1 MSPSTLSSHHHLRPP
16 RRRPFDVYFTAQ
28 SGLRFRHYRLCS
40 LREPTRQVLRQSEL
54 MRAGRDEAM
63 CGTAFMLVGCL
74 YGWKVLVY

>member
-1 MSPSTLSSHHHLRPP
+1 LCDAAGVLYRSIRPALPVRSPMHSRL
-16 RRRPFDVYFTAQ
+16 FM
-28 SGLRFRHYRLCS
+28 HYRLCS

-74 YGWKVLVY
+74 YGWKVPVY